1 MVRALSYLGAL
12 FITPNLFV
20 AIGLSRRV
28 YCRAMAETS
37 VEKLYESRK
46 RDLELTLIAGGDRSL
61 KRKISNPELHRPGLA
76 LSGFF
81 ERFPSERIQIL
92 GETEMAFVRTL
103 SGDQLAAA
111 VERIFSAN
119 IPLLIIAKGIT
130 PPPELAK
137 AADQRQI
144 PVFISRLTTTDLITR
159 LGAYLDHMFAPSTNV
174 HGTLVDVYG
183 VGLLYTGKSGIG
195 KSEVALDLVERGH
208 RLVADDVVKV
218 TRVAPD
224 VLIGISSELLGH
236 HMEIRGVGII
246 DVEEL
251 FGIRAI
257 RLQKR
262 IEVEVRLVFWS
273 DTETYE
279 RLGVEE
285 QTTTVLGVK
294 IPILYVP
301 ISPGKNITVISE
313 VIAMNHMLKVYG
325 ENSAVE
331 LSKKLA
337 QRLSRQSSV
346 QEYLESD
353 YE

>member
-1 MVRALSYLGAL
+1 M
-12 FITPNLFV
+12 T
-20 AIGLSRRV
+20 
-28 YCRAMAETS
+28 
-37 VEKLYESRK
+37 VEKLFQARTQ
-46 RDLELTLIAGGDRSL
+46 DLELTVLTSSASL
-61 KRKISNPELHRPGLA
+61 NRPIHNAELHRPGLA
-76 LSGFF
+76 LTGFL
-81 ERFPSERIQIL
+81 ERFPSKRIQVL
-92 GETEMAFVRTL
+92 GETEMAYVSRMEGPRL
-103 SGDQLAAA
+103 SDIASRMFAAG
-111 VERIFSAN
+111 VPMVIVS
-119 IPLLIIAKGIT
+119 KGISPPLEFIRMADEFAT
-130 PPPELAK
+130 PVLS
-137 AADQRQI
+137 
-144 PVFISRLTTTDLITR
+144 SRLSTSLLVQR
-159 LGAYLDHMFAPSTNV
+159 LSAYLDHVFAPSTTV

-208 RLVADDVVKV
+208 RLVADDIVKI

-224 VLIGISSELLGH
+224 VIMGTGSDLLGH

-262 IEVEVRLVFWS
+262 IEVEVNLSLWS
-273 DTETYE
+273 EAADYE
-279 RLGVEE
+279 RLGTDNVL
-285 QTTTVLGVK
+285 TTVLGVQ
-294 IPILYVP
+294 IPIVKVP

-331 LSKKLA
+331 FAKKLS
-337 QRLSRQSSV
+337 QRLSRHTSTKD
-346 QEYLESD
+346 YLESD

>member
-1 MVRALSYLGAL
+1 LGGALSFAAN
-12 FITPNLFV
+12 FFV
-20 AIGLSRRV
+20 AIDLGARL
-28 YCRAMAETS
+28 YCRAMAETT
-37 VEKLYESRK
+37 VLKLYEGRK
-46 RDLELTLIAGGDRSL
+46 RDLELTLVAGGEASL
-61 KRKISNPELHRPGLA
+61 QRRITHPELHRPGLA
-76 LSGFF
+76 LAGFF
-81 ERFPSERIQIL
+81 DRFPSERIQIL
-92 GETEMAFVRTL
+92 GETEMVFVNTL
-103 SGDQLAAA
+103 PHDHLAAA
-111 VERIFSAN
+111 SERIFDAG
-119 IPLLIIAKGIT
+119 IPMIIIAKGIT
-130 PPPELAK
+130 PPAELARV
-137 AADQRQI
+137 ADQHQVSI
-144 PVFISRLTTTDLITR
+144 FTSRLTTAELINR
-159 LGAYLDHMFAPSTNV
+159 LAAFLDHLFAPSTNV

-224 VLIGISSELLGH
+224 VLIGNSSELLGH

-246 DVEEL
+246 DIEEL

-262 IEVEVRLVFWS
+262 IEVEVRLVLWS
-273 DTETYE
+273 DTEAYE

-285 QTTTVLGVK
+285 QTTTILGVG

-337 QRLSRQSSV
+337 QRLNRQSSV
-346 QEYLESD
+346 QDYLEAD
-353 YE
+353 FE